1 MTTTE
6 TGAASYR
13 VTGRDEDDDKRST
26 HHRHGRKS
34 RRTQDTGLTRQAGG
48 QGQHQDTKRTKGKEA
63 DGQGSA
69 GREDMKKAGATS
81 GLSKDNTVNRHAPR
95 LP

>member
-1 MTTTE
+1 MTE

-34 RRTQDTGLTRQAGG
+34 RRTQDTGLARQAGATPG
-48 QGQHQDTKRTKGKEA
+48 ARREPR
-63 DGQGSA
+63 A
-69 GREDMKKAGATS
+69 GGRWAGEHR
-81 GLSKDNTVNRHAPR
+81 V
-95 LP
+95 

>member
-26 HHRHGRKS
+26 HHRYGRKS
-34 RRTQDTGLTRQAGG
+34 RRTQDTGLA
-48 QGQHQDTKRTKGKEA
+48 
-63 DGQGSA
+63 
-69 GREDMKKAGATS
+69 
-81 GLSKDNTVNRHAPR
+81 
-95 LP
+95 